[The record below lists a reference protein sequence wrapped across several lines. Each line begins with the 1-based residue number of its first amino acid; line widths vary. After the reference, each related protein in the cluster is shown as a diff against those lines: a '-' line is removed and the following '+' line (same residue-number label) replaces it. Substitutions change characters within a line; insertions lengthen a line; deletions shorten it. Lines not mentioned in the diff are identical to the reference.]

1 MTKLSMI
8 ATAATLA
15 FAAPASAATL
25 IDFNTFSA
33 GDSVTNQYGSLGVL
47 FSTRTGSTIS
57 NAAISTYFPG
67 EGTPDAAVTNSID
80 GADDRQGFLI
90 ITFTSVV
97 SNLSLGYDNYGDLY
111 LGDTIKAYGLG
122 GTLLETLSPTPG
134 IADYNLET
142 ISFTSSGI
150 SYVEIQQQRNDWLF
164 AVDNIRFDAGG
175 AVPEPASWALMI
187 AGFGLVGAAMRRRA
201 AAVAA

>member
-15 FAAPASAATL
+15 FTAPASAATL
-25 IDFNTFSA
+25 IDFNTFLA
-33 GDSVTNQYGSLGVL
+33 GESVTNQYGSLGVL
-47 FSTRTGSTIS
+47 FSTRTGAAIS
-57 NAAISTYFPG
+57 NAAISVYFPG
-67 EGTPDAAVTNSID
+67 DGTPDAAVTNSID
-80 GADDRQGFLI
+80 GADDRQEFLI
-90 ITFTSVV
+90 ITFTTPV
-97 SNLSLGYDNYGDLY
+97 SNLSLEYDNYGATY

-134 IADYNLET
+134 VADFALET

-150 SYVEIQQQRNDWLF
+150 SYVEIQQPSNGWMF
-164 AVDNIRFDAGG
+164 AVDNIQFNGG
-175 AVPEPASWALMI
+175 AVPEPASWAMMI

-201 AAVAA
+201 TAVAA